1 MSSPKTSGGIIP
13 SFALPKAQAIFP
25 TFSPKKKKSKTPE
38 GRQKKMHCRVMTDLF
53 ETDDAVQSWRVF
65 RIMSEFVQGFE
76 VLRKYGTAA
85 TFFGS
90 ARTLP
95 GEVSYKAAEELA
107 ARLAKNGFAIITG
120 GGPGIME
127 AANVGAY
134 KVGGLSVGLNI
145 ELPME
150 QKLNPYVTESE
161 NFHFFFSR
169 KVMLSFAS
177 EVYVYFPGGFG
188 TLDELFE
195 IITLIQTKKISKIP
209 VVLYGK
215 EFWTPLLTFMRNGLG
230 KEFKTITPEDMDLM
244 HLVDSVDEAYAY
256 ITKHVEP
263 VSERQV

>member
-1 MSSPKTSGGIIP
+1 VAVSHRGTLVGMKSTNKI
-13 SFALPKAQAIFP
+13 LEKD
-25 TFSPKKKKSKTPE
+25 PKKKKVIGETKH
-38 GRQKKMHCRVMTDLF
+38 MHCRIMTDLF
-53 ETDDAVQSWRVF
+53 ETDDAIQSWRIF
-65 RIMSEFVQGFE
+65 RIMSEFVNGFE

-90 ARTLP
+90 ARSRP
-95 GEVSYKAAEELA
+95 GEPMYKAAEELA
-107 ARLAKNGFAIITG
+107 ARLAKSGFAIITG

-127 AANVGAY
+127 AANVGSF
-134 KVGGLSVGLNI
+134 KVGGKSVGLNI

-195 IITLIQTKKISKIP
+195 IITLIQTKKITRIP
-209 VVLYGK
+209 IVLYGK
-215 EFWTPLLTFMRNGLG
+215 KFWGPQLQYMREMLV
-230 KEFKTITPEDMDLM
+230 KEYKTIDAEDLEMM

-256 ITKHVEP
+256 IIDQVDVYAP
-263 VSERQV
+263 RQV